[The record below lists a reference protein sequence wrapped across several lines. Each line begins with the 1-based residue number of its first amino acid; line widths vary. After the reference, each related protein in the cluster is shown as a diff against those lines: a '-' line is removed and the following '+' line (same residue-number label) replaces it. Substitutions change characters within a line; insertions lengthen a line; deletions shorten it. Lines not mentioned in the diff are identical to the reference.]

1 MFFLTYLRQEL
12 LRRKGRT
19 ILTAIG
25 LGLGVALVVA
35 VTALSDGLDKAQ
47 QEVLGPLAGVAT
59 DLTVTRPA
67 GVQVSEDGQRDPAQA
82 AELLAEN
89 AGLGTDL
96 SQLGEA
102 GEEFSNDLFTASQLT
117 FPDSDAQEVAS
128 KDDVAA
134 VARALTLNVTHQEGT
149 VPEIFAEV
157 ETGGDTVEQEPMTDA
172 EREAFRNCL
181 ESNAQ
186 VDRGPQVNQ
195 EPGGGGGGGGVQFG
209 GPIEE
214 CLPDRLKGGAA
225 IAVPRRIIREQV
237 DNPSTDIRTNSF
249 TVTGI
254 EPDARINVISSGE
267 VTDGRFLTGTDEAMV
282 SETYAERNEMEVG
295 ETIELGGRDLKVV
308 GIVKPPLGGQTTDVY
323 TDLSQLQEIS
333 NREGRSNVM
342 LVRADDA
349 SKVDGLSDQIEEDV
363 EGSQVSNAEDLA
375 EQVSGSLVDS
385 ANLANILGLILAIVA
400 LVAAFALA
408 SLLTLG
414 GVAKRV
420 RELGTLKAIG
430 WRPWLVVRQVLA
442 ESTVVG
448 VLGGIVGVGLGF
460 AAAAAIG
467 AFAPEL
473 KAESATRAAQGPGGP
488 FVFGLG
494 GVGRQAAGAA
504 SQVVSLN
511 APVKLWMVALA
522 VGLALIGG
530 VVSGVIGSMRAARLR
545 PADAMRDVG

>member
-1 MFFLTYLRQEL
+1 
-12 LRRKGRT
+12 
-19 ILTAIG
+19 
-25 LGLGVALVVA
+25 
-35 VTALSDGLDKAQ
+35 
-47 QEVLGPLAGVAT
+47 
-59 DLTVTRPA
+59 
-67 GVQVSEDGQRDPAQA
+67 
-82 AELLAEN
+82 
-89 AGLGTDL
+89 
-96 SQLGEA
+96 
-102 GEEFSNDLFTASQLT
+102 
-117 FPDSDAQEVAS
+117 
-128 KDDVAA
+128 
-134 VARALTLNVTHQEGT
+134 
-149 VPEIFAEV
+149 
-157 ETGGDTVEQEPMTDA
+157 
-172 EREAFRNCL
+172 
-181 ESNAQ
+181 
-186 VDRGPQVNQ
+186 
-195 EPGGGGGGGGVQFG
+195 
-209 GPIEE
+209 
-214 CLPDRLKGGAA
+214 
-225 IAVPRRIIREQV
+225 
-237 DNPSTDIRTNSF
+237 
-249 TVTGI
+249 
-254 EPDARINVISSGE
+254 
-267 VTDGRFLTGTDEAMV
+267 
-282 SETYAERNEMEVG
+282 
-295 ETIELGGRDLKVV
+295 
-308 GIVKPPLGGQTTDVY
+308 VKPPLGGQTTDVY

-385 ANLANILGLILAIVA
+385 ANLANSLGLILAIVA

-530 VVSGVIGSMRAARLR
+530 VVAGVIGSMRAARLR